1 MLSYEIELDDLD
13 HIIVSIITRNSG
25 TTAYQVHYSIEN
37 ELNEDIDPAIILS
50 RIERLLS
57 FNILYN
63 RTEIIGKYTSRRF
76 FYKGKHEAFLG
87 NQGVES
93 MMCASLYG
101 F

>member
-25 TTAYQVHYSIEN
+25 TTAYQIHYTIEK
-37 ELNEDIDPAIILS
+37 ELNECIDPAIILN

-63 RTEIIGKYTSRRF
+63 RTEIIGKYASRRF
-76 FYKGKHEAFLG
+76 YYKGKHEAVLG

-93 MMCASLYG
+93 MMCACMSS